1 MTDTPEIAAIRE
13 LLDARKEYANCP
25 REGDAVDRAEARL
38 DAAWASLRALLA
50 AHDARESVPS
60 VEVRAAVALAANGE
74 WSIAGW
80 SGADDGDMA
89 PYALRELA
97 ASEPQ
102 CSRAHTRII
111 TARVPLPQSQE
122 IRGMVEHG

>member
-13 LLDARKEYANCP
+13 IIAVLDRDDWQATRWP
-25 REGDAVDRAEARL
+25 QAV
-38 DAAWASLRALLA
+38 ASLRALLA
-50 AHDARESVPS
+50 AHDARASAPS
-60 VEVRAAVALAANGE
+60 VEVRAAVAVAANGE

-80 SGADDGDMA
+80 SGADDADMA

-102 CSRAHTRII
+102 CKVSYTRII

-122 IRGMVEHG
+122 IEGRVE

>member
-13 LLDARKEYANCP
+13 LLDARHDAE
-25 REGDAVDRAEARL
+25 RWFDAVDRAT
-38 DAAWASLRALLA
+38 ALLA

-60 VEVRAAVALAANGE
+60 VEVRAAVAVAANGE
-74 WSIAGW
+74 WAIVGW

-97 ASEPQ
+97 A
-102 CSRAHTRII
+102 
-111 TARVPLPQSQE
+111 
-122 IRGMVEHG
+122 